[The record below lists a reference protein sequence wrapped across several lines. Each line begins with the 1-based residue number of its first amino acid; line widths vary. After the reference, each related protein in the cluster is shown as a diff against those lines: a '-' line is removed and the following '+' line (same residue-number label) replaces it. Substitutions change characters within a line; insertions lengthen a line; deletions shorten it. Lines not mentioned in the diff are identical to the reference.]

1 MFGYLMIQV
10 LNSAEY
16 QSAKASKLH
25 TSSKRNIA
33 FELFRLFRE
42 FDAADQIPRRK
53 NRLSANYS
61 GNEQG
66 DEYGGP
72 GEANLQ
78 KLSNVAI

>member
-1 MFGYLMIQV
+1 MLSVSTKQFQ
-10 LNSAEY
+10 
-16 QSAKASKLH
+16 
-25 TSSKRNIA
+25 R
-33 FELFRLFRE
+33 R
-42 FDAADQIPRRK
+42 IPRRK